1 VRAVDLGRS
10 AFSGERVGAEP
21 PRLKDYPLACHG
33 KAKELCVK
41 PDWEQA
47 VRRGDLECLRRL
59 LTAGA
64 DINSRDKYG
73 QTALMIAAR
82 TGESSVVRFLVN
94 NGAGL
99 DYTAKYGL
107 SALMLAVIGGHAD
120 IVRALVEAGAD
131 LTIRGTGAP
140 GFAGKTALD
149 LATAQSRSDLAA
161 MLRGSSRPQ
170 SSSAG
175 SV

>member
-1 VRAVDLGRS
+1 M
-10 AFSGERVGAEP
+10 
-21 PRLKDYPLACHG
+21 
-33 KAKELCVK
+33 K

-47 VRRGDLECLRRL
+47 VRRGDLECLRSL

-64 DINSRDKYG
+64 DINGRDRYG

-82 TGESSVVRFLVN
+82 TGESSVAHILVK

-107 SALMLAVIGGHAD
+107 SALMLAVIDGHAD
-120 IVRALVEAGAD
+120 IVRALVEAGAA

-140 GFAGKTALD
+140 GCAGKTALG
-149 LATAQSRSDLAA
+149 LATARSRSDPAA
-161 MLRGSSRPQ
+161 MLRRSSRPQ

-175 SV
+175 

>member
-1 VRAVDLGRS
+1 V
-10 AFSGERVGAEP
+10 
-21 PRLKDYPLACHG
+21 
-33 KAKELCVK
+33 KA
-41 PDWEQA
+41 DWEQA
-47 VRRGDLECLRRL
+47 VRRGDLECLKRL

-64 DINSRDKYG
+64 DINARDRYG

-82 TGESSVVRFLVN
+82 NGESSVARFLME

-120 IVRALVEAGAD
+120 IIRALVEAGAD

-140 GFAGKTALD
+140 GFAGKMALE
-149 LATAQSRSDLAA
+149 LATARSLCDMAA
-161 MLRGSSRPQ
+161 LLRGSSRPQ
-170 SSSAG
+170 SSGAG
-175 SV
+175 QA

>member
-1 VRAVDLGRS
+1 MDDP
-10 AFSGERVGAEP
+10 F
-21 PRLKDYPLACHG
+21 ACHG
-33 KAKELCVK
+33 REKELWVK

-64 DINSRDKYG
+64 DINAYDRYG

-82 TGESSVVRFLVN
+82 NGESSVVHFLLN

-140 GFAGKTALD
+140 GFAGKTALE
-149 LATAQSRSDLAA
+149 LATAQNRVDMAA
-161 MLRGSSRPQ
+161 MLRGSSRPP

-175 SV
+175 EA